1 MKPRADH
8 CISSGKHP
16 KNNPP
21 TLDGAQYVCVPYDF
35 INMSLSFL
43 RDKVFFRAMLALAL
57 PVAFQQLISAGLNM
71 IDVLMVGQLGE
82 NSVAALGLANQI
94 FFLLILFL
102 FGVTSGM
109 SIFTAQ
115 FWGRGDTEQIRHV
128 LGICLT
134 IAVSVAALFT
144 LAAVFI
150 PEKLMGFYTED
161 VKVVKLGSDYLRI
174 VGLSYVFTAITVS
187 YGSVLRSIT
196 QVTLTVI
203 VAVLAI
209 VLKTII
215 AYLFIFGIAG
225 LPALGVRGAALG
237 TCIGWVF
244 QSILLL
250 ILVYV
255 QKTPLAAN
263 LLSFFRFDRPFL
275 FKMLKTSMPAA
286 INEILWSF
294 GITTY
299 NAVYARIG
307 TDAIAAVN
315 INATI
320 EELMFVLFIG
330 LGNACAVMVGNKIGA
345 GGKDLA
351 FEYGRRFAILGVAAA
366 LIGGVLVLS
375 IRETVISLY
384 QISPSAAD
392 DLRSLMFV
400 YAVSSWLKV
409 FNFMLF
415 IGALRAGGDT
425 RYAMFTEL
433 FSIWM
438 IGVPSAL
445 LGGFLFH
452 LPVYWVYAM
461 VLLEEAAKAIII
473 FRRFL
478 SRKWIHDLVNVTGD
492 QGRASLSNPEP
503 AS

>member
-1 MKPRADH
+1 M
-8 CISSGKHP
+8 
-16 KNNPP
+16 N
-21 TLDGAQYVCVPYDF
+21 
-35 INMSLSFL
+35 LSFL
-43 RDKVFFRAMLALAL
+43 RDKVFLRAMLAIAM
-57 PVAFQQLISAGLNM
+57 PVAFQQLITAGLNM

-82 NSVAALGLANQI
+82 TSVAALGLANQI

-115 FWGRGDTEQIRHV
+115 FWGKGDTEQIHHV

-134 IAVSVAALFT
+134 IAVSVAVLFS
-144 LAAVFI
+144 LAAVFA
-150 PEKLMGFYTED
+150 PERLMGFYTED
-161 VKVVKLGSDYLRI
+161 PDVIRVGSEYLRI

-187 YGSVLRSIT
+187 YISVLRSIT
-196 QVTLTVI
+196 HVTLTMI
-203 VAVLAI
+203 VAVLALL
-209 VLKTII
+209 LKTVL

-244 QSILLL
+244 QSVLLL
-250 ILVYV
+250 TLVYV
-255 QKTPLAAN
+255 LKTPLAAHPRS
-263 LLSFFRFDRPFL
+263 LFQFGRLFL
-275 FKMLKTSMPAA
+275 FKVLKTSMPAA
-286 INEILWSF
+286 FNEVLWSF

-307 TDAIAAVN
+307 TDAIAAIN

-320 EELMFVLFIG
+320 EELIFVLFIG
-330 LGNACAVMVGNKIGA
+330 LGNACSVMVGNKIGA
-345 GGKDLA
+345 GEKDVA
-351 FEYGRRFAILGVAAA
+351 FECGRRFTILGVMVT
-366 LIGGVLVLS
+366 LIAGVIVLS
-375 IRETVISLY
+375 LRETVIGLY
-384 QISPSAAD
+384 QISPSAAEN
-392 DLRSLMFV
+392 LRGLMLVF
-400 YAVSSWLKV
+400 ALSAWLKM

-438 IGVPSAL
+438 VGVPTAL
-445 LGGFLFH
+445 IGGFVLH
-452 LPVYWVYAM
+452 LPVYLVYAM
-461 VLLEEAAKAIII
+461 VLLEEAVKAFII

-492 QGRASLSNPEP
+492 EIPASLSRPEP
-503 AS
+503 AA